1 MKSTWT
7 KCFAILGIIGSLIV
21 IFNLGEAFLYT
32 VAPSLLDDGTSI
44 YDPGLS
50 AWNTGLFALLVS
62 VASMLF
68 YLVDAIICVIKA
80 IMKIDPIFNI
90 ALAISIFVG
99 CVFGVS
105 IICNVLTT
113 TGNIIW
119 YFIYFSIFTLEI
131 ISIVKHL
138 KMNFSRR
145 LKMYTIYV
153 KFDCYPEKR
162 EAFVEAV
169 KKEGILSAILAED
182 GCIRYDYY
190 YSEADENELLLIEA
204 WESKRHQHLHIEQPH
219 MARLREIKDDYI
231 KTTTLGEFE
240 IKG

>member
-1 MKSTWT
+1 
-7 KCFAILGIIGSLIV
+7 
-21 IFNLGEAFLYT
+21 
-32 VAPSLLDDGTSI
+32 
-44 YDPGLS
+44 
-50 AWNTGLFALLVS
+50 
-62 VASMLF
+62 
-68 YLVDAIICVIKA
+68 
-80 IMKIDPIFNI
+80 
-90 ALAISIFVG
+90 
-99 CVFGVS
+99 
-105 IICNVLTT
+105 
-113 TGNIIW
+113 
-119 YFIYFSIFTLEI
+119 
-131 ISIVKHL
+131 
-138 KMNFSRR
+138 
-145 LKMYTIYV
+145 MYTIYV

-190 YSEADENELLLIEA
+190 FSDSDENELLLIEA